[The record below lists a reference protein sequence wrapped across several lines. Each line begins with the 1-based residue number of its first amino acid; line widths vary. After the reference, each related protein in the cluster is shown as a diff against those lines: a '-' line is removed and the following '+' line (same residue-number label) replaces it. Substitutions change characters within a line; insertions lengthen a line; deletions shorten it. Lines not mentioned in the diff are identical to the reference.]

1 MVLSRSGPT
10 CRRWF
15 WCVLVGVSLS
25 ACSTAYHFR
34 YHYTPLA
41 TDGSSAGIDDA
52 RLRVRVIPTDEV
64 GVLQLAVMNKSA
76 QPLTIVWTR
85 THYIDPLGHLRPAIN
100 AGSSGLFG
108 PPGWPAGGTLIV
120 PGVVFQATVRPGGF
134 RAARPPSLSPY
145 AGQPD
150 PRLPYDPEF
159 RPTGRATDRV
169 SLNPFTVAR
178 STAGEVT
185 VSTAP
190 QPLLPTSGN
199 TPTLG
204 QAYKGREFRFVLALL
219 LDAGVTPYTFA
230 FRITDVE
237 VQAGASQTN

>member
-1 MVLSRSGPT
+1 MVLSRSGLA
-10 CRRWF
+10 RLRWL
-15 WCVLVGVSLS
+15 WCLLVGVSLS
-25 ACSTAYHFR
+25 ACNTPYHFR
-34 YHYTPLA
+34 YHYTPVA
-41 TDGSSAGIDDA
+41 AEGSSADIDNE

-64 GVLQLAVMNKSA
+64 GVLQLTVMNKSA

-85 THYIDPLGHLRPAIN
+85 TQYIDPLGHVRPAID
-100 AGSSGLFG
+100 AGPSGLFG
-108 PPGWPAGGTLIV
+108 PPAWPAGGTLIV
-120 PGVVFQATVRPGGF
+120 PGAAFQAAIRPGGF
-134 RAARPPSLSPY
+134 RATRAPSLSPY

-150 PRLPYDPEF
+150 PRLPPDPEF
-159 RPTGRATDRV
+159 QPTGRATDRG
-169 SLNPFTVAR
+169 SLNPFTVSR

-204 QAYKGREFRFVLALL
+204 QAYKGREFRFVLALH
-219 LDAGVTPYTFA
+219 LDAGITPYTFT

-237 VQAGASQTN
+237 VQAAK

>member
-1 MVLSRSGPT
+1 MTLSRSGLA
-10 CRRWF
+10 RLRWF
-15 WCVLVGVSLS
+15 WCVLVCVSLS

-34 YHYTPLA
+34 YHYTPVVA
-41 TDGSSAGIDDA
+41 EGSSADIDNE

-64 GVLQLAVMNKSA
+64 GVLQLTVMNKSV

-85 THYIDPLGHLRPAIN
+85 TQYVDPLGHLRPVIH
-100 AGSSGLFG
+100 AGPSGLFG
-108 PPGWPAGGTLIV
+108 PPTWPAGGSLVV
-120 PGVVFQATVRPGGF
+120 PGETFQATIRPGGF
-134 RAARPPSLSPY
+134 RAARAQSLSPY

-150 PRLPYDPEF
+150 PRLPPDPEF
-159 RPTGRATDRV
+159 QPTGRATDRV

-190 QPLLPTSGN
+190 QSLLPTSGN

-219 LDAGVTPYTFA
+219 LDAGITPYTFT
-230 FRITDVE
+230 FRITEVE
-237 VQAGASQTN
+237 VQAAK

>member
-1 MVLSRSGPT
+1 MVLSRSGPV
-10 CRRWF
+10 RLRWL
-15 WCVLVGVSLS
+15 WGVLVCISLS
-25 ACSTAYHFR
+25 ACGTPYHFR
-34 YHYTPLA
+34 YHYTPVA
-41 TDGSSAGIDDA
+41 TEGSSADIENE

-85 THYIDPLGHLRPAIN
+85 THYIDPLGHMRPAIH
-100 AGSSGLFG
+100 AGPSGLFG
-108 PPGWPAGGTLIV
+108 PPTWPAGGTLIV
-120 PGVVFQATVRPGGF
+120 PGEAFQATIRPGGF
-134 RAARPPSLSPY
+134 RAARAPSLSPY

-150 PRLPYDPEF
+150 PRLPPDPEF

-169 SLNPFTVAR
+169 SLNPFMVSR

-185 VSTAP
+185 VSTAS

-219 LDAGVTPYTFA
+219 REAGITPYTFT

-237 VQAGASQTN
+237 VQKNSG